1 MTTLPATGQA
11 RGDGMNLGLMAFLV
25 MAVIAVGA
33 GFTIRARA
41 QR

>member
-11 RGDGMNLGLMAFLV
+11 RDGMNLGLMAFLV